1 VCVIGFVLGVTQLL
15 RGAHFPSHS
24 LWTAW
29 ICWTLSALLWHSGQT
44 MPRFAPL
51 GAR

>member
-1 VCVIGFVLGVTQLL
+1 VLGVTQLL

-29 ICWTLSALLWHSGQT
+29 VCWTLSALLWHSGQT
-44 MPRFAPL
+44 APRV
-51 GAR
+51 ARPRAG